1 MAASRSLQAPL
12 GAVVCAVLWGLAT
25 PVAAHDLSGSL
36 LLLAKGGKLQ
46 DRTAE
51 VTNAVVIYRPQA
63 AARSFATN
71 RSFQV
76 ATRKKEFVPRVL
88 AVPVGSTV
96 TFPNDDPILHNVF
109 SVSGANR
116 FDLGLYRKG
125 PGKSWTFKSPG
136 PVRVFCNVHHSMVS
150 YIYVSDSP
158 YFASPS
164 ADGRFVIANVPD
176 GAGTLEVWHEQTD
189 GLRRPVAAKE
199 RGPLQLQVEITKP
212 RIPSHMNKTGQPYSR
227 DSRGDY

>member
-1 MAASRSLQAPL
+1 
-12 GAVVCAVLWGLAT
+12 
-25 PVAAHDLSGSL
+25 
-36 LLLAKGGKLQ
+36 
-46 DRTAE
+46 
-51 VTNAVVIYRPQA
+51 
-63 AARSFATN
+63 
-71 RSFQV
+71 
-76 ATRKKEFVPRVL
+76 VL

-116 FDLGLYRKG
+116 FAHGLYRKG

-158 YFASPS
+158 YYASPS
-164 ADGRFVIANVPD
+164 ADGSFAIANVPD

-189 GLRRPVAAKE
+189 GLTRPVAAKE
-199 RGPLQLQVEITKP
+199 RGPLGLQVEITKP

>member
-1 MAASRSLQAPL
+1 MARSPSLQAPL
-12 GAVVCAVLWGLAT
+12 GAIACALVACLAG
-25 PVAAHDLSGSL
+25 PAAAHVLTGSVV
-36 LLLAKGGKLQ
+36 LLAMGGKVQ

-51 VTNAVVIYRPQA
+51 VANAVVIYRPQA
-63 AARSFATN
+63 AARSLATN
-71 RSFQV
+71 RPFQV

-158 YFASPS
+158 YYASPS
-164 ADGRFVIANVPD
+164 ADGNFVIADVPD

-189 GLRRPVAAKE
+189 GLTRPLAAKE
-199 RGPLQLQVEITKP
+199 RGPLKLQVEITKP